1 MSLTVDEI
9 NQTQFNTKMRG
20 YNQNEVNDFIQ
31 EVSQTVQSLT
41 DQVRAKRLSRPMR
54 ASWSI
59 LVS

>member
-54 ASWSI
+54 
-59 LVS
+59 VS